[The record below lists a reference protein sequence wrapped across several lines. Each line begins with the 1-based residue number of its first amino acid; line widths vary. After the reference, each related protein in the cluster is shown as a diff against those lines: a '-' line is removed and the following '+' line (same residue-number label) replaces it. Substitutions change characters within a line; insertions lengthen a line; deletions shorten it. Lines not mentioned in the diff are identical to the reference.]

1 MIDPRPRFDALAPN
15 VKGALVLVVAAFGF
29 SLMVALINL
38 VGTHIPVTQVLL
50 IRQWV
55 MVSMLIPAFIKDFP
69 ALLVTSRPDLQVLRI
84 TLALVAMSCGF
95 TAVVNLPLAD
105 ATALGFVKSFFVTIF
120 AVLVLK
126 ETVGIHR
133 WSAVALGFLGVLFMA
148 QPGTE
153 SYSVYGLLALIGS
166 AAAGCVMVVIRI
178 LNRTESTNTILVY
191 QALGVGLIMI
201 APAWWQWVTPTAE
214 QWALMIAIGFVSF
227 FAQKANILAYRYGE
241 ASVLASLDYVRL
253 LFATA
258 FGAWLFSQWPSK
270 ETLFGAMIIILASLY
285 TVHRENKRKQVLA
298 SAAESRPNQNH

>member
-1 MIDPRPRFDALAPN
+1 MSDLRSRFNALAPN

-29 SLMVALINL
+29 SIMVALIKL
-38 VGTHIPVTQVLL
+38 AGARLPVTQILL
-50 IRQWV
+50 VRQWI
-55 MVSMLIPAFIKDFP
+55 MVSMLIPAFVNDFP
-69 ALLVTSRPDLQVLRI
+69 NLLVTSRPDLQALRI
-84 TLALVAMSCGF
+84 TLALIAMGCGF

-126 ETVGIHR
+126 ETVGVHR
-133 WSAVALGFLGVLFMA
+133 WSAVAIGFVGVLFMA
-148 QPGTE
+148 QPGTD

-201 APAWWQWVTPTAE
+201 VPAWWQWLTPTPRE
-214 QWALMIAIGFVSF
+214 WALMVAIGIVSF
-227 FAQKANILAYRYGE
+227 FAQKANILAYRFGE

-253 LFATA
+253 LFATVL
-258 FGAWLFSQWPSK
+258 GAWLFSQWPTK
-270 ETLFGAMIIILASLY
+270 ETLAGAMIIVLASVY
-285 TVHRENKRKQVLA
+285 TVHREAKRKQALG
-298 SAAESRPNQNH
+298 SAAESRPN

>member
-29 SLMVALINL
+29 SLMVALIKL
-38 VGTHIPVTQVLL
+38 VGTRIPVTQVLL

-69 ALLVTSRPDLQVLRI
+69 ALLVTSRPDLQLLRI
-84 TLALVAMSCGF
+84 SLALVAMSCGF